1 MPVAKTAEIA
11 SFLFRGIGGHSHSSP
26 IDFARI
32 VWSNEPR
39 HSRTETDGV
48 DDDIGPQIDVNDD
61 THSPGGLED
70 PKVEKQDRDFGN
82 KDHQDVYDFTGLD
95 PLISCQRLR
104 TYRTSLTDLDKL
116 DIVLL
121 TDIPEVFASA
131 ISILLKQHATKN
143 DKTDLFQNQEDFLNL
158 TPFALPMRPQR

>member
-1 MPVAKTAEIA
+1 MPVVKTAEIA
-11 SFLFRGIGGHSHSSP
+11 SFLFRGIGAHSHSSP

-32 VWSNEPR
+32 VGSNEPR

-70 PKVEKQDRDFGN
+70 PKVEKQDRDLGN
-82 KDHQDVYDFTGLD
+82 N
-95 PLISCQRLR
+95 PSR
-104 TYRTSLTDLDKL
+104 TDLDKL
-116 DIVLL
+116 NIVLL

-131 ISILLKQHATKN
+131 ISILLKQHAAKN
-143 DKTDLFQNQEDFLNL
+143 NKTDLFQNQEDFLNL
-158 TPFALPMRPQR
+158 TQLALPMRPQR

>member
-1 MPVAKTAEIA
+1 MSVH
-11 SFLFRGIGGHSHSSP
+11 GGHSHSSP

-104 TYRTSLTDLDKL
+104 TYQ
-116 DIVLL
+116 
-121 TDIPEVFASA
+121 VFASA